1 MRKTIVFGSMA
12 LLLIAGSA
20 LANTASSTASTTPEA
35 LKKQRMDAV
44 KEFQE
49 KRSEEL
55 KDKRLDIKDKRDD
68 FQDNFKDTRE
78 DLRISIKS
86 ASTTDAKKDL
96 REDFWAKIKQ
106 DREKLHE
113 EIKNR
118 QEAAKS
124 KLESERAKLKEKL
137 AVIRDAQKKITAERI
152 YDRLGEVNKKMVNH
166 FTNVAE
172 RLEDFASKLQDRITN
187 AKNEGRDVT
196 GAQAALDKVKPL
208 ITELRTMI
216 QTQAGKTYSVNVT
229 SENQLE
235 SAFRATRDS
244 LHSDLGK
251 IHDKIVVIRKA
262 FADVLFALSNSQ
274 EKTAT
279 STPSTSTTT
288 QSQ

>member
-1 MRKTIVFGSMA
+1 MKKTIIFGSMA
-12 LLLIAGSA
+12 LLLVASSV

-35 LKKQRMDAV
+35 LKKQRMDAIR
-44 KEFQE
+44 ESRE

-68 FQDNFKDTRE
+68 FQDSFKDAHE
-78 DLRISIKS
+78 DLRTNIKN

-96 REDFWAKIKQ
+96 RQDFWEKIKQ

-118 QEAAKS
+118 QEAAKT
-124 KLESERAKLKEKL
+124 KLEAERAKLKQKL
-137 AVIRDAQKKITAERI
+137 VGIRDAQKKATAERI
-152 YDRLGEVNKKMVNH
+152 HDRLGEVNKKMVDH

-172 RLEDFASKLQDRITN
+172 RLEDFASKLQERITN
-187 AKNEGRDVT
+187 AKNEGRNVT
-196 GAQAALDKVKPL
+196 SAQAALDKVKPL

-216 QTQAGKTYSVNVT
+216 QAQAGKTYSVNVT

-235 SAFRATRDS
+235 SAFRTTRDS

-251 IHDKIVVIRKA
+251 IHDKIVAIRKA